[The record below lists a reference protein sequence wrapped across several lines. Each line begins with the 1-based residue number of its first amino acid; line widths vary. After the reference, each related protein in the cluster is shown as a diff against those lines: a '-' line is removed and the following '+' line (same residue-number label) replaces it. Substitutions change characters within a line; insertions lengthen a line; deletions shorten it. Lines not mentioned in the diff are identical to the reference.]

1 MTEANISGPWLVH
14 TADSVDSTQK
24 WVRQRVSSLTDRS
37 VLLASSQTE
46 GRGRPGRTWLSPP
59 GGFYASFLLKPSPP
73 VSFSPCVS
81 LLAALL
87 LSRIMLRR
95 GLDARVKWP
104 NDVLVRGRKL
114 AGIVAE
120 TGNRPESWFI
130 LGVGVNLQ
138 VAPSVEN
145 RRAFPA
151 GGWSDF
157 GPSPS
162 PVELLSL
169 FTRELD
175 ERWPRREADPLAGIR
190 EELHER
196 LWSMNEEVT
205 VETSGER
212 VSGVLTGIAGN
223 GSLLVSTDS
232 GERSFASGELLT
244 VHDGSVKR

>member
-1 MTEANISGPWLVH
+1 
-14 TADSVDSTQK
+14 
-24 WVRQRVSSLTDRS
+24 
-37 VLLASSQTE
+37 
-46 GRGRPGRTWLSPP
+46 
-59 GGFYASFLLKPSPP
+59 
-73 VSFSPCVS
+73 
-81 LLAALL
+81 
-87 LSRIMLRR
+87 MLRR

-175 ERWPRREADPLAGIR
+175 ERWPRREADHLRVYGK
-190 EELHER
+190 
-196 LWSMNEEVT
+196 SFMKG
-205 VETSGER
+205 SG
-212 VSGVLTGIAGN
+212 A
-223 GSLLVSTDS
+223 
-232 GERSFASGELLT
+232 
-244 VHDGSVKR
+244 

>member
-138 VAPSVEN
+138 VAPVLRIEGP
-145 RRAFPA
+145 FPPA
-151 GGWSDF
+151 GGATSALLHPRWSCFHYLPGSWMKD
-157 GPSPS
+157 GPEGKQTHLRVYGKS
-162 PVELLSL
+162 
-169 FTRELD
+169 FMK
-175 ERWPRREADPLAGIR
+175 G
-190 EELHER
+190 
-196 LWSMNEEVT
+196 
-205 VETSGER
+205 SG
-212 VSGVLTGIAGN
+212 A
-223 GSLLVSTDS
+223 
-232 GERSFASGELLT
+232 
-244 VHDGSVKR
+244 